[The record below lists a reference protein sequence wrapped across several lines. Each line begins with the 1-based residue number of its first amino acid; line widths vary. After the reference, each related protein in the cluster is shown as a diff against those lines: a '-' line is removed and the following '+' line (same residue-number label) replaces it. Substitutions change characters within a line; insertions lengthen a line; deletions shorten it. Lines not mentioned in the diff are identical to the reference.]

1 MRRLLTLPLLGF
13 ALLLAACPQP
23 APEERGVYLLIDTS
37 GTYTKELDKA
47 QRIINYILSR
57 MNPGDHFAVAQ
68 IDTGSFSEKDIVAR
82 TTFDSRPS
90 TANQQKRRFRDTIT
104 EFVDQVDSSQYT
116 DITGGVLQATEWLSE
131 VEAEQK
137 VILIFSD
144 LKEDLPKGYVRDDIT
159 LELSG
164 FEVVALNVTKLR
176 SDIVDPRK
184 YLSRLEQWQE
194 RVEQSGG
201 QWRVINDLDHMTG
214 LFEEKSE

>member
-1 MRRLLTLPLLGF
+1 MTRLLTLPLLAT
-13 ALLLAACPQP
+13 ALLLAGCPQP

-57 MNPGDHFAVAQ
+57 LNPGDHFAVAR

-90 TANQQKRRFRDTIT
+90 TTNRQKRQFRDTIN
-104 EFVDQVDSSQYT
+104 EFVEAVEPARHT
-116 DITGGVLQATEWLSE
+116 DITGGVLQATEWLNE
-131 VEAEQK
+131 VAAEQK
-137 VILIFSD
+137 VILVFSD
-144 LKEDLPKGYVRDDIT
+144 LKEDLPEGYVRDDIT
-159 LELSG
+159 LALSG
-164 FEVVALNVTKLR
+164 FEVVALNVTKLS

-184 YLSRLEQWQE
+184 YLGRLESWQK

-201 QWRVINDLDHMTG
+201 EWRVINDLDHMTG
-214 LFEEKSE
+214 LFEAKAE